1 MLKRIQK
8 LLSSFSIK
16 LFLWF
21 WFVAIVAIVT
31 SHFISIQF
39 NSEVLIKPIY
49 QEDIKPLRIIS
60 RHIKRDQP
68 ESPSAVI
75 KRISNKKRY
84 LNAWLKSVTDGT
96 VYAPIKLKNKKI
108 ITRYLNEHEITTPTS
123 FIFSHQRLTGPSL
136 VVINQQKYQLF
147 ISLENRK
154 PHFRGVLEKVPAWVR
169 ISITLLIS
177 FGLCLLLA
185 RSLSNPISII
195 KQVAQQ
201 LGNGDFSVRVQKID
215 QRSDELGSLAASFNQ
230 MADKLEQ
237 NVCAQQR
244 LLGDVSHELR
254 SPLTRLQMALGL
266 AQQTPIDQ
274 QTLSKYLQRCELEV
288 TRLDNMIADVLALSR
303 LENSAQNLQFDKFNF
318 TQLLKTIIDD
328 AQFIADEKQITIN
341 LVTNAKNAIHEN
353 KVPSFI
359 ITADSQLLASAIS
372 NIVNNAVKYSDE
384 KSAITL
390 ELTAQAEQLH
400 LNIIDNGQGVPEQA
414 IAQLFEPFYRVHK
427 ARDRKT
433 GGTGLGLA
441 IAKQAIIAHHGEVFA
456 KNNPNKGL
464 TVSIKLPINTQTLD
478 K

>member
-39 NSEVLIKPIY
+39 NSEVLIKPIF
-49 QEDIKPLRIIS
+49 QEDIKPLRIIA

-68 ESPSAVI
+68 KSPSAVI
-75 KRISNKKRY
+75 KKVSNKKHY
-84 LNAWLKSVTDGT
+84 LNVWLKSVTDGT

-123 FIFSHQRLTGPSL
+123 FVFSHQRLAGPSL
-136 VVINQQKYQLF
+136 VVINQQEYQLF

-154 PHFRGVLEKVPAWVR
+154 PHFRGVLERVPAWVR

-185 RSLSNPISII
+185 RSLSNPISVI

-201 LGNGDFSVRVQKID
+201 LGNGDFSVRVEKID

-274 QTLSKYLQRCELEV
+274 QKLSKYLQRCELEV

-303 LENSAQNLQFDKFNF
+303 LENSAQNLQLNKFNF
-318 TQLLKTIIDD
+318 IHLLKTIIDD
-328 AQFIADEKQITIN
+328 AQFIANEKHITIN
-341 LVTNAKNAIHEN
+341 LVTKAINSTHKNDSECS
-353 KVPSFI
+353 SFM
-359 ITADSQLLASAIS
+359 ITADSQLLSSAIS
-372 NIVNNAVKYSDE
+372 NILNNAVKYSNE
-384 KSAITL
+384 HSTITL
-390 ELTAQAEQLH
+390 ELTAQAEQLF

-414 IAQLFEPFYRVHK
+414 ITQLFEPFYRVHE

-441 IAKQAIIAHHGEVFA
+441 IAKQAIIAHQGEIFA
-456 KNNPNKGL
+456 KNNPDKGL
-464 TVSIKLPINTQTLD
+464 TVTIKLPIEANTG
-478 K
+478 